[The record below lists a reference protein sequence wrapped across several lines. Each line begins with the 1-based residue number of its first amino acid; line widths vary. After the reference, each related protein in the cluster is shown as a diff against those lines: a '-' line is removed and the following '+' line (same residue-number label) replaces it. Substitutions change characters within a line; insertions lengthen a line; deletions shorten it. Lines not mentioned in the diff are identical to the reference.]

1 MRRLFVAV
9 LCALVGAAVL
19 LQACAGARPAAVS
32 HLPRGTEV
40 VQLKLSWSN
49 VWLLKGPQPA
59 LIDAGSPGELPA
71 LEAALAAQGLRV
83 EDLRLIILTHGHAD
97 HAGLAARLRAR
108 SGAKV
113 IAGAGDVAML
123 AAGRNT
129 PLQPTR
135 WKAVL
140 LRLLVPDSFDPL
152 SPDMAVAER
161 FDLSAFGYEGEV
173 LAMPG
178 HTPGAVA
185 VVLEGTS
192 AFVGDQ
198 LLGGS
203 FGGAVSPTSPQEH
216 YFHDDAEENLANVAA
231 LLERGVS
238 TFYLGHGGPVTAEAV
253 REAFGERLRAR
264 AARPLPA
271 R

>member
-1 MRRLFVAV
+1 MRRLSAVV
-9 LCALVGAAVL
+9 LCALVCAAVL
-19 LQACAGARPAAVS
+19 LQSCAGARPAVS

-129 PLQPTR
+129 PLRPTR
-135 WKAVL
+135 WTAAL
-140 LRLLVPDSFDPL
+140 LGLLVPGTFDPL
-152 SPDMAVAER
+152 APDIAVAER

-185 VVLEGTS
+185 VVLEGSS

-198 LLGGS
+198 ILGGS

-216 YFHDDAEENLANVAA
+216 YFHDDVEENLANVAA

-238 TFYLGHGGPVTAEAV
+238 TLYLGHGGPVTAEAV

-264 AARPLPA
+264 P
-271 R
+271 